1 MGNTEFTKFTRFS
14 QFTQFKFDTVNSVNR
29 ANKVNQ
35 VNRVN
40 FLVIAFCLMLFFC
53 SSAFAE
59 GLSGWTNINRSSTKQ
74 FEDGK
79 KTATSD
85 TFNRNFYLRLDKSI
99 TPMLSY
105 QVYFRTNLSDSKST
119 DSEGMTTTTYQ
130 RAMEPAIDF
139 SLRNPMYNLDA
150 GYRRQEQWS
159 TAHLKD
165 ESRRTTE
172 YYYSRFDIR
181 PQALPS
187 LSLQVD
193 RQRDYDYLS
202 TKKIDSTATRYTGS
216 SGYIFSDRNLNLS
229 YNLTYTRDVNET
241 PLSTTSKSIYDSL
254 TGLYNLGYSRS
265 FWDGK
270 TNISAGY
277 QGNYV
282 RNKSRLFVTQTGS
295 VLFEQ
300 TPFGGLY
307 GIGTASEPNVG
318 ELTSEVS
325 LVDNINTGIT
335 KINISTQKYHNIGIW
350 VSSEK
355 SVDRLYIYVNKNV
368 GSDTNLTN
376 TSNWRVYRS
385 NYNLS
390 GTWTEITIQAVAVS
404 AYDVLNNIYRYE
416 IRFSTSQS
424 ASYFKAVNMETVSG
438 ITDVLVTEI
447 EAYGTDVVPETGILA
462 DVATF
467 FTQGLTLNAN
477 LRPITKLNFSFNYF
491 INRADQN
498 PVSLQDS
505 ISGIF
510 ANIFSRLR
518 SGQEVRM
525 RSNITET
532 YGATSTWMT
541 HRLLTTSLRFQRNK
555 AYDNKNETDV
565 SSNTY
570 SLAFSSASLPTLDT
584 NLSLIRSDSYSFEK
598 KQTTNNSYL
607 LSVSSRLYRD
617 VNMVTDIGY
626 TQSKSYI
633 TGTQSSTRSIRGALD
648 ALLTRKLSG
657 NLSCSFN
664 WTSSDGT
671 SSRSKDGTMV
681 LTYRPGRFVNL
692 SGSFKVSD
700 SDGNTTTSEGFLIDW
715 LPLPAIRLN
724 LNYQHSRSE
733 PGPSISDSLS
743 GYGIWYI
750 TKFMDL
756 QVTYGYTRDVK
767 EKETVSYNLGGNFNC
782 RFW

>member
-1 MGNTEFTKFTRFS
+1 
-14 QFTQFKFDTVNSVNR
+14 
-29 ANKVNQ
+29 
-35 VNRVN
+35 
-40 FLVIAFCLMLFFC
+40 MLFFC

-59 GLSGWTNINRSSTKQ
+59 GLSGWTNINRSNTKQ

-159 TAHLKD
+159 TAHLRD

-202 TKKIDSTATRYTGS
+202 TKKIDSTGTRYTGS
-216 SGYIFSDRNLNLS
+216 SGYIFSYRNLNLS
-229 YNLTYTRDVNET
+229 YNLTYTRNVNET
-241 PLSTTSKSIYDSL
+241 PLSTTSKSIYDNF

-295 VLFEQ
+295 VLFERNLYYLGSLYSYDT
-300 TPFGGLY
+300 TPDEGAL
-307 GIGTASEPNVG
+307 GTAPL
-318 ELTSEVS
+318 LTN
-325 LVDNINTGIT
+325 DIINETTGILLNKT
-335 KINISTQKYHNIGIW
+335 YQNIGIW
-350 VSSEK
+350 GAFTGASK
-355 SVDRLYIYVNKNV
+355 TVDRLYIYYKNN
-368 GSDTNLTN
+368 GLADSIT
-376 TSNWRVYRS
+376 WRVYWSS
-385 NYNLS
+385 NS
-390 GTWTEITIQAVAVS
+390 STWNSITEISVTPTFDSI
-404 AYDVLNNIYRYE
+404 NNAYRYE
-416 IRFSTSQS
+416 IVFPATT
-424 ASYFKAVNMETVSG
+424 ADYFKVVNLNTVSQVG
-438 ITDVLVTEI
+438 GSDVEVTEI

-462 DVATF
+462 DVSTF

-498 PVSLQDS
+498 PISLQDS

-510 ANIFSRLR
+510 TNIFSRLR

-541 HRLLTTSLRFQRNK
+541 HRLLTTSFRFQRNK

-570 SLAFSSASLPTLDT
+570 SLAFSSAPLPTLDT

-598 KQTTNNSYL
+598 KQTTNNLYL
-607 LSVSSRLYRD
+607 LSVGSRLYRD

-633 TGTQSSTRSIRGALD
+633 TSTQSSTRSIRGALD

-657 NLSCSFN
+657 NLSYSFN